1 MEISK
6 QGKTAIILVAK
17 KRIERIEMRLK
28 DLEAEISELKQFFA
42 ALPED
47 LEFVPEEKTPA
58 QTPPKP
64 KLAKKKKEE
73 PPIPVI
79 KPEPEEP
86 LMEELPD
93 ENPMESETIEF
104 EAQMPPPK
112 AVKPVANQGE
122 LSPIEIKALRLI
134 ATLEESEHQLPYISS
149 RLNMAQPQVQAILER
164 LSQKGL
170 IYSHDP
176 TSHEAEYDM
185 DQKGLEYLVKKGL
198 L

>member
-1 MEISK
+1 MEISQ
-6 QGKTAIILVAK
+6 QGKNAIILVAK
-17 KRIERIEMRLK
+17 KRIDRIEMRLK
-28 DLEAEISELKQFFA
+28 DLASEISELKQFFA

-47 LEFVPEEKTPA
+47 LELIPEEKASA

-64 KLAKKKKEE
+64 KLAKKKKETL
-73 PPIPVI
+73 PAPVI
-79 KPEPEEP
+79 EPEPEEP

-93 ENPMESETIEF
+93 ENPMESETMEF

-112 AVKPVANQGE
+112 AVKPIADQGE
-122 LSPIEIKALRLI
+122 LSPIEIKTLKLI
-134 ATLEESEHQLPYISS
+134 ATLEESEHQLPYISG
-149 RLNMAQPQVQAILER
+149 RLNMGQTQVQAILEQ

-176 TSHEAEYDM
+176 TSQEAEYDM
-185 DQKGLEYLVKKGL
+185 DQKGLEYLSKKGL

>member
-1 MEISK
+1 MEISQ
-6 QGKTAIILVAK
+6 QGKNAIILVVK
-17 KRIERIEMRLK
+17 KRIERIELCLK
-28 DLEAEISELKQFFA
+28 DLELEISELKQFFA
-42 ALPED
+42 TLPED
-47 LEFVPEEKTPA
+47 IKFIPDEKAPA
-58 QTPPKP
+58 PTPPKP
-64 KLAKKKKEE
+64 KLAKKKKEAL
-73 PPIPVI
+73 PAPVI
-79 KPEPEEP
+79 EPEPEEP

-93 ENPMESETIEF
+93 ENPMESETKEF
-104 EAQMPPPK
+104 EAQIQPPK
-112 AVKPVANQGE
+112 AVKPVAGPGE

-134 ATLEESEHQLPYISS
+134 ATLEESEHQLPYIAS